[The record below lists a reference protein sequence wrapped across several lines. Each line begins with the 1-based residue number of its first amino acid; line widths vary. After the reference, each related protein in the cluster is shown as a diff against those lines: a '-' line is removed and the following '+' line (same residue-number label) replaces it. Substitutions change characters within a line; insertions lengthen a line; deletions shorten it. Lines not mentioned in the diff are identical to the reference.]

1 VDGTTLFV
9 PSGWWHQVENIG
21 ATISINHNW
30 CNACNL
36 ITMNR
41 SLKTDLDE
49 VRHTISDVK
58 EMMDALEFEQTCQRI
73 LLINSGWNWETL
85 WGMLSCIMERLLR
98 QLEDSSPFNTE
109 PPIPFSVS
117 AIEHVVNY
125 WTAYPEVAAVFEA
138 AQNQYVDKMVRL
150 LEMAKKRLL

>member
-1 VDGTTLFV
+1 
-9 PSGWWHQVENIG
+9 
-21 ATISINHNW
+21 
-30 CNACNL
+30 
-36 ITMNR
+36 MNR

-138 AQNQYVDKMVRL
+138 AQNQYIDKMVRL